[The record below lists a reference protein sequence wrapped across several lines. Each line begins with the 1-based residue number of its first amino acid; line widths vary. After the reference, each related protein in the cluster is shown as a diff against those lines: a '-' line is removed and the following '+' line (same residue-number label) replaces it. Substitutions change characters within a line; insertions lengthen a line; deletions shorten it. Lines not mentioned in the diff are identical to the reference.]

1 MENIDKQTVYAGYW
15 MKRFLL
21 EYMTSVRNQSNNT
34 RMSYRDCFKLMLP
47 YIAKCLKKSVDELLV
62 NDITA
67 ENIKDFLNYIENDR
81 KCTVK
86 TRNQRLAAIYAF
98 ANYVSVNSPEHIE
111 WSRLIHTIPVKKE
124 SAKVLNGSVMPR
136 LFYLEKNEMEALLN
150 APDRRTVQGQRD
162 YALLL
167 FLYNSGARSSEAT
180 SLTIG
185 NLLYTNTNRHTNP
198 TVIIYGKGNKRRTCP
213 LWKRTMDVLKPLI
226 NGREPSENVFLNRY
240 GEPITRFG
248 VYEMVS
254 RYTVIAAQTI
264 PSIIKKRVSP
274 HTIRHSTASHLLES
288 GVDIN
293 TIRAWLGHVSVN
305 TTNIYAE
312 VNIQMKANA
321 LKTCEIEGTGKYPKT
336 WKSNKKLMDILS
348 NLSNL

>member
-1 MENIDKQTVYAGYW
+1 MESLDKTAYVSYW

-21 EYMTSVRNQSNNT
+21 EYITSIRNQSNNT
-34 RMSYRDCFKLMLP
+34 QKSYRDCFKLLLP
-47 YIAKCLKKSVDELLV
+47 HMAEYLKKDIDKLLIV
-62 NDITA
+62 DITP
-67 ENIKDFLNYIENDR
+67 ENIKNFLNYIENDR
-81 KCTVK
+81 KCIVK
-86 TRNQRLAAIYAF
+86 TRNQRLAAICAF
-98 ANYVSVNSPEHIE
+98 AYYVSINRPEHME

-124 SAKVLNGSVMPR
+124 SVKVVNGSIMPR
-136 LFYLEKNEMEALLN
+136 LFYLEKNEMNALLN
-150 APDRRTVQGQRD
+150 APNQKTVQGQRD

-167 FLYNSGARSSEAT
+167 FLYNSGARASEAT

-185 NLLYTNTNRHTNP
+185 NLLYVNHHTNP
-198 TVIIYGKGNKRRTCP
+198 QVIIYGKGNKRRTCP
-213 LWKRTMDVLKPLI
+213 LWKKTIDMLKPFI
-226 NGREPSENVFLNRY
+226 VGRNPSENVFLNRY

-254 RYTVIAAQTI
+254 RYAVIAAQTV

-293 TIRAWLGHVSVN
+293 TIRAWMGHVSVN

-312 VNIQMKANA
+312 VNMQMKANA
-321 LKTCEIEGTGKYPKT
+321 LKTCEIEDKSKYQKT
-336 WKSNKKLMDILS
+336 WKSNMKLLDILT
-348 NLSNL
+348 NL

>member
-1 MENIDKQTVYAGYW
+1 MESLDKTAYVSYW

-34 RMSYRDCFKLMLP
+34 RKSYRDCFKLLLP
-47 YIAKCLKKSVDELLV
+47 HISKCLKKSIDELLID
-62 NDITA
+62 DITP

-81 KCTVK
+81 KCTIK

-98 ANYVSVNSPEHIE
+98 AYYVSVNSPEHIE

-124 SAKVLNGSVMPR
+124 SVKVVNGRITPR
-136 LFYLEKNEMEALLN
+136 LFYLEKNEMDALLN
-150 APDRRTVQGQRD
+150 APNRKTVQGQRD

-167 FLYNSGARSSEAT
+167 FLYNSGARASEAA

-185 NLLYTNTNRHTNP
+185 NLLYTNHHSNP
-198 TVIIYGKGNKRRTCP
+198 QVVIYGKGNKRRTCP
-213 LWKRTMDVLKPLI
+213 LWKRTMDVLKPFI
-226 NGREPSENVFLNRY
+226 DGRNSSENVFLNRY

-248 VYEMVS
+248 VYEMAS
-254 RYTVIAAQTI
+254 RYAAIAAQTV
-264 PSIIKKRVSP
+264 PSIKKKRVSP
-274 HTIRHSTASHLLES
+274 HTVRHSTASHLLEA

-305 TTNIYAE
+305 TTNIYAKI
-312 VNIQMKANA
+312 NIQMKANA
-321 LKTCEIEGTGKYPKT
+321 LKTCEIENKGKYQKT
-336 WKSNKKLMDILS
+336 WKSNKKLMDFLT
-348 NLSNL
+348 NL